1 MGIHFGGDYNPEQWP
16 EEVWAEDL
24 KLMKAA
30 HVTMVTAG
38 IFSWAK
44 VEPRPGTWDFGW
56 FDRVMD
62 GLAGAGIAVCLA
74 TMTASPPP
82 WLSRAHP
89 EILPEDADGRR
100 RWPGGRQHYCPSSP
114 VYRAHAV
121 RLVEQLAARYAGH
134 PALALWH
141 VGNEYGCHTRQCY
154 CEVSADDFRRWLRA
168 RYGSVDALNDAWS
181 TAFWSQGYG
190 DFGEVLPPR
199 TAPTFPN
206 PAQQLDYLRFGDE
219 ALRACYLAEKE
230 VLERHTPGI
239 PVTTNLMPQHKPVD
253 AFAWSAHMDAMALDF
268 YQDPYA
274 ADDHIRA
281 GYVFDL
287 MRSARSGQPWM
298 LLEQAPGAV
307 NWRPRNGP
315 KPPGAMRLWSWQAV
329 AQGADAVLYF
339 QWRQS
344 LGGAEKFH
352 SAMLPHGGTDTRI
365 FREVSVL
372 GRELASLP
380 GIEGTRSRAEVAL
393 LADWPSWWALELDS
407 KPSTALDHS
416 RIALDH
422 YRPLFEAGVACDVV
436 PPRRELSGY
445 RLVVAPNLYL
455 LTADDAER
463 LAAYVRGG
471 GHLLVSFFS
480 GIVDA
485 HDRVHPGGYPG
496 PLRELLGLRVEEFWP
511 LDEGRSVGVGG
522 AGTTR
527 PGQSRERG
535 GAGTGRADLWS
546 EAIDLEGA
554 EALARFTDGDLA
566 GRPAVTRHDYGRGTA
581 WYVGTRLDAALMRA
595 LLDDVRAA
603 AGVTPVLPGLP
614 EGVQATVREGAG
626 GRYVFLLN
634 HGAEAVEVALP
645 TPMRDALAAVDGTGG
660 ARTGTGAVERI
671 TLGARGVAV
680 LTEPG
685 I

>member
-44 VEPRPGTWDFGW
+44 VEPRPGQWDFGW

-89 EILPEDADGRR
+89 EILPEGPDGQR

-121 RLVEQLAARYAGH
+121 RLVEQLATRYAGH
-134 PALALWH
+134 PALAMWH
-141 VGNEYGCHTRQCY
+141 VGNEFGCHTRQCF
-154 CEVSADDFRRWLRA
+154 CDVSAEDFRHWLRV
-168 RYGSVDALNDAWS
+168 RYGSVEALNAAWS

-190 DFGEVLPPR
+190 AFDEVLPPR

-230 VLERHTPGI
+230 VLTRLTPEV

-253 AFAWSAHMDAMALDF
+253 AFAWAPHMDAMALDF
-268 YQDPYA
+268 YQDPHA
-274 ADDHIRA
+274 PDDHIRT

-287 MRSARSGQPWM
+287 MRSARSGQPWL
-298 LLEQAPGAV
+298 LLEQAPSAV

-365 FREVSVL
+365 FREVAAL
-372 GRELASLP
+372 GRELASVP
-380 GIEGTRSRAEVAL
+380 DIEGSRSRAEVAL
-393 LADWPSWWALELDS
+393 LADWHSWWAVELDS

-436 PPRRELSGY
+436 PPQRELSGY
-445 RLVVAPNLYL
+445 RLVVVPNLYL
-455 LTADDAER
+455 LTAADAER
-463 LAAYVRGG
+463 LAAFVRGG
-471 GHLLVSFFS
+471 GRLLVSFFS

-485 HDRVHPGGYPG
+485 HDRVHPGGYPA

-511 LDEGRSVGVGG
+511 LDAGRTVGIGDG
-522 AGTTR
+522 DHA
-527 PGQSRERG
+527 
-535 GAGTGRADLWS
+535 GRADLWS

-566 GRPAVTRHDYGRGTA
+566 GRPALTRHAYGQGTV
-581 WYVGTRLDAALMRA
+581 WYVGTRPEPALMRA
-595 LLDDVRAA
+595 LLDDVREA
-603 AGVTPVLPGLP
+603 AGVAPVLPGLP
-614 EGVQATVREGAG
+614 AGVQATVREGAS

-634 HGAEAVEVALP
+634 HGASAVDVDLP
-645 TPMRDALAAVDGTGG
+645 EPLYDALAAADGP
-660 ARTGTGAVERI
+660 ARAPVGRV
-671 TLGARGVAV
+671 TLAARGVAV
-680 LTEPG
+680 LTDG
-685 I
+685 

>member
-1 MGIHFGGDYNPEQWP
+1 MGIRFGGDYNPEQWP

-24 KLMKAA
+24 ELMKAA
-30 HVTMVTAG
+30 RVTMVTAG

-44 VEPRPGTWDFGW
+44 VEPRPGQWDFDW

-82 WLSRAHP
+82 WLTRAHP
-89 EILPEDADGRR
+89 EILPEGPDGQR

-121 RLVEQLAARYAGH
+121 RLVERLAARYAGH

-141 VGNEYGCHTRQCY
+141 IGNEYGCHTRQCF
-154 CEVSADDFRRWLRA
+154 CDVSAEDFRRWLRA
-168 RYGSVDALNDAWS
+168 RYGSVEALNAAWS

-190 DFGEVLPPR
+190 DFAEVLPPR

-219 ALRACYLAEKE
+219 ALRACYLAEKA
-230 VLERHTPGI
+230 VLDRLTPGV

-253 AFAWSAHMDAMALDF
+253 AFAWSAHMDVMALDF
-268 YQDPYA
+268 YQDPHVP
-274 ADDHIRA
+274 DDHLRA
-281 GYVFDL
+281 GYAFDL
-287 MRSARSGQPWM
+287 MRAARSGQPWL

-329 AQGADAVLYF
+329 AQGADAVLFF

-365 FREVSVL
+365 FREVTAL
-372 GRELASLP
+372 GRELASVP
-380 GIEGTRSRAEVAL
+380 GIEGTRSRAGVAL
-393 LADWPSWWALELDS
+393 LSDWPSWWALELDS

-436 PPRRELSGY
+436 PPQRDLSGY
-445 RLVVAPNLYL
+445 RLVLVPNLYL
-455 LTADDAER
+455 LTARDAAR
-463 LAAYVRGG
+463 LAAYVRAGG
-471 GHLLVSFFS
+471 RLVVSFFS
-480 GIVDA
+480 GIVDE
-485 HDRVHPGGYPG
+485 HDRVHPGGCPA
-496 PLRELLGLRVEEFWP
+496 PLRELLGLWVEEFWP
-511 LDEGRSVGVGG
+511 LAAGRSVAVGDGVY
-522 AGTTR
+522 
-527 PGQSRERG
+527 
-535 GAGTGRADLWS
+535 TGRADLWS
-546 EAIDLEGA
+546 EALVLEGA

-566 GRPAVTRHDYGRGTA
+566 GRPALTRHRYGRGEV
-581 WYVGTRLDAALMRA
+581 WYLATRPEPALLRA
-595 LLDDVRAA
+595 LLDDVREA
-603 AGVTPVLPGLP
+603 AGVAPVLPGLP
-614 EGVQATVREGAG
+614 AGVQATVREGAG
-626 GRYVFLLN
+626 GRYLFLLN
-634 HGAEAVEVALP
+634 HGAAPVEVALP
-645 TPMRDALAAVDGTGG
+645 GPMRDVLARGAEGG
-660 ARTGTGAVERI
+660 DRAPAGRRI
-671 TLGARGVAV
+671 TLAARGVAV
-680 LTEPG
+680 LTAA
-685 I
+685 

>member
-24 KLMKAA
+24 ELMKAA
-30 HVTMVTAG
+30 RVTMVTAG
-38 IFSWAK
+38 IFSWAR
-44 VEPRPGTWDFGW
+44 VEPRPGAWDFGW

-89 EILPEDADGRR
+89 GILPEDADGRR

-168 RYGSVDALNDAWS
+168 RYGGIDALNAAWS
-181 TAFWSQGYG
+181 TAFWSQTYG
-190 DFGEVLPPR
+190 DFDEVLPPR

-230 VLERHTPGI
+230 VLERLAPGI

-253 AFAWSAHMDAMALDF
+253 AFAWSPHLDAMALDF

-274 ADDHIRA
+274 GDDHIRA

-315 KPPGAMRLWSWQAV
+315 KPPGTMRLWSWQAV

-352 SAMLPHGGTDTRI
+352 SAMLPHGGTGTRI
-365 FREVSVL
+365 FREVSEL
-372 GRELASLP
+372 GRELAAVP
-380 GIEGTRSRAEVAL
+380 GIEGTRSRAAVAL
-393 LADWPSWWALELDS
+393 LADWHSWWALELDS

-436 PPRRELSGY
+436 PPQRELSGY

-455 LTADDAER
+455 LTVADAER
-463 LAAYVRGG
+463 LAAYVRNGG
-471 GHLLVSFFS
+471 QLLVSFFS

-496 PLRELLGLRVEEFWP
+496 ALRELLGLRVEEFWP
-511 LDEGRSVGVGG
+511 LDEGRSVGVGDG
-522 AGTTR
+522 AY
-527 PGQSRERG
+527 
-535 GAGTGRADLWS
+535 TGRADLWS
-546 EAIDLEGA
+546 EAVDLEGA
-554 EALARFTDGDLA
+554 EALARFTDGELA
-566 GRPAVTRHDYGRGTA
+566 GRPAVTRHSYGRGTV
-581 WYVGTRLDAALMRA
+581 WYAGTRLEPALMRA

-603 AGVTPVLPGLP
+603 AGVGPVLPGLP
-614 EGVQATVREGAG
+614 AGVQATVREGAG

-634 HGAEAVEVALP
+634 HGTETVEVGLP
-645 TPMRDALAAVDGTGG
+645 APMRDALAAVDGAGG
-660 ARTGTGAVERI
+660 AVGRV

-680 LTEPG
+680 LTDPG
-685 I
+685 T